1 MKQVTLFTA
10 PLDFILRHVIA
21 MDFNF
26 YSCDHSLF
34 SLEILDM
41 YNPSRYMRDVPLS
54 VLPSSTQIDNSIG
67 PNNGSSSTS
76 GTDSPSTKNLEEDP
90 NTSHHNQN
98 PVEFFISSDGSTI
111 LEHTNRVI
119 YLEVSWF
126 F

>member
-21 MDFNF
+21 IDSNF
-26 YSCDHSLF
+26 HSCEHSLF
-34 SLEILDM
+34 SLEISDM

-54 VLPSSTQIDNSIG
+54 VLPSSTQIDKS
-67 PNNGSSSTS
+67 NGQSNCSSSTL
-76 GTDSPSTKNLEEDP
+76 GTDSPSANNFEGDP

-119 YLEVSWF
+119 YLEVS
-126 F
+126 